1 MKTSHKYVKN
11 LSILCLSLFI
21 LASCSKDD
29 DNDNGTEIGK
39 EPDKEVEK
47 SDAKAITAFS
57 FLAADNETLSEDIQ
71 ASIDKEANTI
81 TATVPF
87 VAEVKAL
94 KPTIELSEKATVDPK
109 DEAVADFSEAVT
121 YTVTAEDGSEM
132 EYTVTVTITAPTE
145 REVLVKLYN
154 ANPGNRLG
162 WNLKNDDMS
171 NWEGV
176 TLENGKV
183 TELRL
188 SEKGLTILPK
198 EIGSLSE
205 LVVLYVYG
213 NGISEIPKEIGN
225 LENLEILSIGKN
237 FLSTVPN
244 EIWNLRMLKELF
256 ITQTRISSIPPD
268 IENLT
273 NLERLVLSN
282 NRISSIPREIGN
294 LTKLWSFLVDR
305 NRLDTIPKE
314 ICDLNLPSFSIG
326 NAVCEE

>member
-1 MKTSHKYVKN
+1 MEKRYHSLKS

-29 DNDNGTEIGK
+29 DNDNGTETGK

-57 FLAADNETLSEDIQ
+57 FLATDNEALSEDVK
-71 ASIDKEANTI
+71 ATIDKEAKTI

-87 VAEVKAL
+87 GAEVKAL
-94 KPTIELSEKATVDPK
+94 KPTIELSEKATVDPNDK
-109 DEAVADFSEAVT
+109 AAADFSEAVT
-121 YTVTAEDGSEM
+121 YTVTAEDDSKA

-145 REVLVKLYN
+145 REVLVKLFN
-154 ANPGNRLG
+154 VNPDNRLG
-162 WNLKNDDMS
+162 WDIEDDDMS

-183 TELRL
+183 TELNL

-205 LVVLYVYG
+205 LVTLYVFG

-294 LTKLWSFLVDR
+294 LTKLRSFLIDR

-326 NAVCEE
+326 DAVCEE